1 MKIAGV
7 EIEIIRK
14 ATSGNASPVLLLQ
27 SEDGLEVESEFMQA
41 LARDHEVFIP
51 NPPGFGDSPEAERI
65 TTIDDIAY
73 LWLDLLDELDLK
85 NVLVMGCS
93 LGGWIAAEMATKSC
107 ARIGRLVLAG
117 ATGIKIGGPFAR
129 DIADI
134 YVLNKAELTTRT
146 YADVSAAPDY
156 AAMPDAAVERIAR
169 NRLATVKFCWEPYM
183 HNPKLKDRL
192 HRITVPTLVLWGAND
207 RIVTTD
213 YGRAYADAIPG
224 AKLEVIEGAGHLPQL
239 EQPTKT
245 LCALST
251 FLGSNV

>member
-1 MKIAGV
+1 MKVAGV
-7 EIEIIRK
+7 EIEVIRK
-14 ATSGNASPVLLLQ
+14 GTSGKASPVLLLQ
-27 SEDGLEVESEFMQA
+27 SEDGLEAESEFVQA
-41 LARDHEVFIP
+41 LAREREVIIP
-51 NPPGFGDSPEAERI
+51 NPPGFGDSPEVERI

-73 LWLDLLDELDLK
+73 LWLDLLDELDLR
-85 NVLVMGCS
+85 NVLVVGCS

-107 ARIGRLVLAG
+107 ERIGRLVLAG

-134 YVLNKAELTTRT
+134 YALNKAELTART
-146 YADVSAAPDY
+146 YAEPAAAPDY
-156 AAMPDAAVERIAR
+156 AAMADTAVERIAR

-192 HRITVPTLVLWGAND
+192 HRIAVPTLVLWGASD
-207 RIVTTD
+207 RIVTSD
-213 YGRAYADAIPG
+213 YGRAYAAAIPG
-224 AKLEVIEGAGHLPQL
+224 AKFEVIDGAGHLPQL

-245 LCALST
+245 LSVLST